1 MFDRIIKNGTLI
13 DGSGA
18 DGFQADVGIRNGS
31 ITALGSL
38 PAEAAGAVI
47 DASGMVVTPGF
58 VDIHR
63 HGDLAVLRPGFG
75 ELELRQGLT
84 TVVNGNCGM
93 SAAPFGPAHREET
106 LRYLRPV
113 IGADAGV
120 PTDSVEAYLTAVEAA
135 RPPIHVG
142 LLAGSGVLRADAAG
156 FTDGALTPEQLRT
169 VRRGMERALADGAL
183 GISLGLGYA
192 PDCFYSTDALI
203 EALSP
208 LRGTD
213 VPLTAHIRD
222 EGSNLVRSVEEL
234 ITVARALGCPT
245 ELSHFKAIGRANWGV
260 LVPQALDRLRR
271 ARAEGLRIGWDVYPY
286 TAGSTQLLHVLPPEV
301 LRGGTEEICR
311 RLRDPGCRSA
321 LKARL
326 ADGDDYNNIARLMGW
341 ENILISSLTL
351 PEHRAYIGKSVA
363 ELAAHQGRDPADLVF
378 DLLAAENCAV
388 TMIDFITDEAD
399 IEAILRSEAVSLISD
414 STYPTEGRPHPRLY
428 GTFVRLIERYIR
440 QRRTLTLPQ
449 AVRRMTEAPAKALG
463 LKGKGRIAVGFD
475 ADLNIFDPAALH
487 ETGTYAEPSCF
498 PTGMHTVLV
507 LGEPALQNG
516 RLCPTKNGT
525 VLRGN
530 F

>member
-18 DGFQADVGIRNGS
+18 DGYKADVGIRDGS

-47 DASGMVVTPGF
+47 DAFGMVVTPGF

-84 TVVNGNCGM
+84 SVVNGNCGL
-93 SAAPFGPAHREET
+93 SAAPFGPAHREEI
-106 LRYLRPV
+106 LQYLRPV

-120 PTDSVEAYLTAVEAA
+120 PTQTVCAYLSAVEAA

-142 LLAGSGVLRADAAG
+142 LLAGSGVIRADAAG
-156 FTDGALTPEQLRT
+156 FADGKLTPEQLRA
-169 VRRGMERALADGAL
+169 VHHGIERALADGAL

-192 PDCFYSTDALI
+192 PDCFYSTDELI
-203 EALSP
+203 ESLSP

-222 EGSNLVRSVEEL
+222 EGSNLVRSAEEL
-234 ITVARALGCPT
+234 IGVARALGCPT
-245 ELSHFKAIGRANWGV
+245 ELSHFKAIGRANWRS
-260 LVPQALDRLRR
+260 LVPQALDRLHR

-286 TAGSTQLLHVLPPEV
+286 TAGSTQLLHVLPPEF

-311 RLRDPGCRSA
+311 RLRDPGCRA
-321 LKARL
+321 ELKTRL
-326 ADGDDYNNIARLMGW
+326 ETGDDYNNIARLMGW

-351 PEHRAYIGKSVA
+351 PEHQAFLGRSAA
-363 ELAAHQGRDPADLVF
+363 EIAAEQGRDPADFVF

-399 IEAILRSEAVSLISD
+399 IETILRSEAVSLISD

-428 GTFVRLIERYIR
+428 GTFVRLIERCVLQR
-440 QRRTLTLPQ
+440 QTLTLPE
-449 AVRRMTEAPAKALG
+449 AVHRMTESPARALG

-487 ETGTYAEPSCF
+487 ETGTYTDPARF
-498 PTGMHTVLV
+498 PAGMHTVLV
-507 LGEPALQNG
+507 LGEPALRNG
-516 RLCPTKNGT
+516 RLCPAKNGR
-525 VLRGN
+525 VLRGA